1 LKQPL
6 NPPEPS
12 SVCADSNVLEEFL
25 DLGISISS
33 PSSLLLRRF
42 LTLLLRG
49 FQCSPDLKLGLNDKI
64 GYLFLFN

>member
-12 SVCADSNVLEEFL
+12 SV
-25 DLGISISS
+25 
-33 PSSLLLRRF
+33 PSLLLRGF

-64 GYLFLFN
+64 SYLFLFN

>member
-33 PSSLLLRRF
+33 SS
-42 LTLLLRG
+42 LLLRG

-64 GYLFLFN
+64 GYLFFFN